1 MKVVFRDRTELG
13 APQLRSYAEQRLN
26 RLARHLEKVA
36 VAEVTFAAQSR
47 SRNGVDLE
55 KSVKIIVH
63 ADGRKKPI
71 LSAEERGHDL
81 RATLDL
87 ALDKVD
93 RQCRVLKEKIVDRH
107 RGRPQPAVLE
117 EAEPGEQLE
126 GEPDRVKQRVLPE
139 TVEQAAAALEAN
151 GHLFHLFL
159 DEESG
164 DMQVLYR
171 RADGS
176 LVILEPIVT

>member
-13 APQLRSYAEQRLN
+13 APQLRSYAEKRMTRLT
-26 RLARHLEKVA
+26 RHLEKVA
-36 VAEVTFAAQSR
+36 VAEITFAPQSR
-47 SRNGVDLE
+47 RANGTDAE
-55 KSVKIIVH
+55 KAVKIIVH

-93 RQCRVLKEKIVDRH
+93 RQVRVLKEKIVDRH
-107 RGRPQPAVLE
+107 RGRPLPGDDEEPPGRLE
-117 EAEPGEQLE
+117 AM
-126 GEPDRVKQRVLPE
+126 PDRVKQRVLPE
-139 TVEQAAAALEAN
+139 TVEEAAAALEAN

-159 DEESG
+159 DDGTGEL
-164 DMQVLYR
+164 QVIYR

-176 LVILEPIVT
+176 LAVLEPIVK

>member
-26 RLARHLEKVA
+26 RLTRHLEKVA
-36 VAEVTFAAQSR
+36 AAEVTFAPQSR
-47 SRNGVDLE
+47 DRNGVDLE

-107 RGRPQPAVLE
+107 RGRPLPATGDEALAGE
-117 EAEPGEQLE
+117 ELAA
-126 GEPDRVKQRVLPE
+126 EPDRVEQRVLPE
-139 TVEQAAAALEAN
+139 TVEQASAVLEEN

-159 DEESG
+159 DEDSG
-164 DMQVLYR
+164 DLQVIYR

-176 LVILEPIVT
+176 LAILEPIVK